1 MTTGALKVASAGA
14 VTVGSVVEFPAHWP
28 VSFELEGC
36 RFVRS
41 GYLET
46 DPAKFDQALW
56 PKVFIKAGF
65 ETPQPVS
72 LIGVN
77 PVTGTMIGVSDSMDL
92 VYRSVDGGA
101 TWTQSHQLENFAVHP
116 GSLRYGNGIW
126 MFNTIGGY
134 AGSSYYR
141 SADDGISWEKKGA
154 SVLTAAIEWVSGNI
168 WISGNGNTSSLLSYA
183 QRSTDNG
190 ATFQAVNLPVSG
202 YRWGLD
208 IKAKPTNRNIIVM
221 LGQDLTVRSTDGGV
235 SWAQVHNVGGSCL
248 ATDGAGTW
256 VKFADSQIWRSTDDG
271 VTWVMVRSGSTS
283 ANKEL
288 VYIAELNMFRSA
300 TYNSVD
306 GGLTWLTNNTDL
318 VQGGAGIGSFTHPFS
333 GYAGVGSTSGSFMKL
348 ISAAGTMKEVRRD
361 SLAAYICIS
370 KV

>member
-1 MTTGALKVASAGA
+1 MTTGALKVPSAGA

-28 VSFELEGC
+28 VSFEMDGN
-36 RFVRS
+36 RFLRS

-46 DPAKFDQALW
+46 DPDLW
-56 PKVFIKAGF
+56 PKVFVKKGNDS
-65 ETPQPVS
+65 PHSVS

-77 PVTGTMIGVSDSMDL
+77 PDTGTIIGVSDSMDV
-92 VYRSVDGGA
+92 VYRSVDGGIS
-101 TWTQSHQLENFAVHP
+101 WTQGAQLENFGVHP
-116 GSLRYGNGIW
+116 GSLRYGNGVW
-126 MFNTIGGY
+126 MFNTLGGY
-134 AGSSYYR
+134 AGASYYR
-141 SADDGISWEKKGA
+141 SVDDGITWEKKGA
-154 SVLTAAIEWVSGNI
+154 TVLTAAIEWISGDI

-183 QRSTDNG
+183 QRSTNGG

-202 YRWGLD
+202 YKWGLD
-208 IKAKPTNRNIIVM
+208 IKAKPTNRNIVVM
-221 LGQDLTVRSTDGGV
+221 VGQDYTVRSSDGGV
-235 SWAQVHNVGGSCL
+235 SWAAVHNVGGSCL

-271 VTWVMVRSGSTS
+271 VTWVMVRSGTTS

-306 GGLTWLTNNTDL
+306 GGLTWLTNNADM
-318 VQGGAGIGSFTHPFS
+318 VQGAVGLGIFAHPFT
-333 GYAGVGSTSGSFMKL
+333 GYAGSSSTGGTIMQL
-348 ISAAGTMKEVRRD
+348 IAAAGTMKEVRRD
-361 SLAAYICIS
+361 SLVAYICIS